1 MASKHHVLDMPV
13 SEAQARELRVNDTVT
28 LRQTLFGIRDATQIH
43 MFDRGR
49 TTAFDLRG
57 HAVIHTAPNVRKVPV
72 STEHPAGYAPVC
84 IGTTT
89 SDRMERFTR
98 PLMTQYGVRFI
109 VGKGGL
115 REDSQR
121 AFAELGGAYLAI
133 VGGTAA
139 LETTW
144 IEQIEAVD
152 LDDLHP
158 ESLWRFKI
166 RDFGPLL
173 VAMDSHGGSLYREVQ
188 AASAAKRAQV
198 LASLGVKA

>member
-1 MASKHHVLDMPV
+1 MAAIEILKVSKLLPFLTDDLYARYTVHELDDLKDP
-13 SEAQARELRVNDTVT
+13 SALGRV
-28 LRQTLFGIRDATQIH
+28 RA
-43 MFDRGR
+43 
-49 TTAFDLRG
+49 
-57 HAVIHTAPNVRKVPV
+57 
-72 STEHPAGYAPVC
+72 
-84 IGTTT
+84 
-89 SDRMERFTR
+89 
-98 PLMTQYGVRFI
+98 I
-109 VGKGGL
+109 VGGGD
-115 REDSQR
+115 RK
-121 AFAELGGAYLAI
+121 AYQQDWRNGAI